1 MKTRESI
8 KLYWPVNHDMLEAI
22 ESMGWKKFPEH
33 YLCNPVLN
41 EGYAVQISQELDAV
55 ACPIAYICEF
65 ELLISDLEAFSIK
78 QSLNIYHQELEIND
92 QNLESLNKAILGQIS
107 VKRVFKK
114 WAQDM
119 QGI

>member
-1 MKTRESI
+1 MKTHETI

-22 ESMGWKKFPEH
+22 EAMGWKKFPDS

-65 ELLISDLEAFSIK
+65 ELLISDLETFPIK
-78 QSLNIYHQELEIND
+78 QSINIYHQELEID
-92 QNLESLNKAILGQIS
+92 AQNLPYLNDAILGQIS

-114 WAQDM
+114 WM